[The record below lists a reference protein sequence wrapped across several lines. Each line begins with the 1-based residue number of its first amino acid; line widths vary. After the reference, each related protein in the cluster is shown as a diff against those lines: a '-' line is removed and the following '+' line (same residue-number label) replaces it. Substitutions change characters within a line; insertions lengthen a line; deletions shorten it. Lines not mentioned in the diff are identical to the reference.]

1 MKHCINCGNQLE
13 NNEIF
18 CTNCGTKQQEQHPPS
33 PEVKQE
39 HQPPQKNKKLSMKT
53 KIIFIS
59 IIAFIILLFASY
71 KVIEH
76 INRPSQLVQTFIQN
90 VEDDNYKEI
99 QSSLQDSGTD
109 IKLNEKNVKEFV
121 TYLKDQPDYWN
132 TLKAELNDMA
142 EQYEKDNTEAVT
154 HDESIAPLL
163 SVSTNGKKWLLFNH
177 YAIKPKEIY
186 VKLTSDMD
194 NTTVIIA
201 PDSETKLKKAE
212 KSYTA
217 GPFLPYEQ
225 TAKATYKTDFATTK
239 DETTGDPLTDLE
251 GKYLHYDFSVQGNV
265 VYISTDDEDATI
277 FVNGK
282 STKQTVGDD
291 SVFGPINTDGS
302 MRIHLER
309 NGKDGKKE
317 KSNNVTLHSSN
328 TDEYIELYFDEETD
342 DDYETSASF
351 EEDDEEDEVTDVIES
366 HYKDIENEDFEE

>member
-33 PEVKQE
+33 SEVNQE
-39 HQPPQKNKKLSMKT
+39 HQPPKKNKKLSMKT

-142 EQYEKDNTEAVT
+142 EHYEKDNTEAVT
-154 HDESIAPLL
+154 NDESIAPLL
-163 SVSTNGKKWLLFNH
+163 SVTSNRKKFMLNIHQIWIIRLSSLRQ
-177 YAIKPKEIY
+177 IQKPNLKRQKSHIQQDHFFHMN
-186 VKLTSDMD
+186 KLQKPH
-194 NTTVIIA
+194 I
-201 PDSETKLKKAE
+201 
-212 KSYTA
+212 
-217 GPFLPYEQ
+217 
-225 TAKATYKTDFATTK
+225 
-239 DETTGDPLTDLE
+239 
-251 GKYLHYDFSVQGNV
+251 
-265 VYISTDDEDATI
+265 
-277 FVNGK
+277 
-282 STKQTVGDD
+282 KQTLQQLK
-291 SVFGPINTDGS
+291 
-302 MRIHLER
+302 MKQL
-309 NGKDGKKE
+309 
-317 KSNNVTLHSSN
+317 
-328 TDEYIELYFDEETD
+328 
-342 DDYETSASF
+342 
-351 EEDDEEDEVTDVIES
+351 VIL
-366 HYKDIENEDFEE
+366 